1 LIFIIDKKIFFNN
14 IFNFENCIPGIVRL
28 QDFFKEAQVRNWKI
42 KLYQF
47 PAGIPYRDTFWKI
60 KREEEYNI
68 VLDVKKEN
76 IYTVLKQV

>member
-1 LIFIIDKKIFFNN
+1 MC
-14 IFNFENCIPGIVRL
+14 NFENCISGIVRL
-28 QDFFKEAQVRNWKI
+28 QDFFKEAQVRNWRI

-47 PAGIPYRDTFWKI
+47 PTGIPYRDTFRKI
-60 KREEEYNI
+60 KREKEYNI